1 MNPRYTD
8 GDAFTPYESPG
19 YNTLTPY
26 TFEDWEGDLEYMRE
40 EWLKT
45 RALAGAAGW
54 PLCAL
59 LRTLVDDECI
69 RPETANYVQTFIKK
83 TLKVPGLRGRY
94 YTSFFTKVNQL
105 LLSSEFHLPERVWE
119 HPEFRQAAEHLTGEL
134 RLGLILYLQEN
145 QRQLFPPELTS

>member
-8 GDAFTPYESPG
+8 GDVFTPYESPG

-45 RALAGAAGW
+45 RARPGAPGC
-54 PLCAL
+54 PLCVL
-59 LRTLVDDECI
+59 LRQLVDDECI
-69 RPETANYVQTFIKK
+69 RPETANYVQTFIQS
-83 TLKVPGLRGRY
+83 TLRVQGLEERY
-94 YTSFFTKVNQL
+94 YTSFFSKANQML
-105 LLSSEFHLPERVWE
+105 RTSEFHLPERIFE
-119 HPEFRQAAEHLTGEL
+119 QLEFREAVERLTGEL